1 MDRRSYNQFCA
12 TARTLDVIGER
23 WTLLIVRE
31 LITGPKRY
39 KDLLES
45 LPGIGTSLLAAR
57 LKHLERSELIRHVEL
72 PPPAGSKVYELT
84 EAGRDLEPTVMAIAR
99 WGLRWVL
106 TAPEPGDVFRPGWA
120 VLAMQAA
127 YDQDAATGVQQ
138 TYEFRVG
145 EEVFHARVDAE
156 GVQARHGA
164 AHEPDLVIRVA
175 QDAFIDLVAGR
186 ATIAQAVRQGWI
198 DADGSRA
205 ALNHCSAIFAR
216 PKLAAPAAA

>member
-127 YDQDAATGVQQ
+127 YDEDAATGVEE

-145 EEVFHARVDAE
+145 EEVFHARVHAG
-156 GVQARHGA
+156 GVQARHGP

-186 ATIAQAVRQGWI
+186 ATIAQAAKQGWI

-205 ALNHCSAIFAR
+205 ALKHCSAIFAR
-216 PKLAAPAAA
+216 SGLAAPAAA

>member
-1 MDRRSYNQFCA
+1 MERRSYNQFCA
-12 TARTLDVIGER
+12 TARTLDLIGQR

-57 LKHLERSELIRHVEL
+57 LKHLENVDLVQRVEL

-84 EAGRDLEPTVMAIAR
+84 AAGRDLEPTVMAIAR
-99 WGLRWVL
+99 WGLKWAL
-106 TAPEPGDVFRPGWA
+106 DQPTPDDVFRPSWA

-127 YDQDAATGVQQ
+127 YDERAAGGVEE

-145 EEVFHARVDAE
+145 EEVFHARVHDGEVHAS
-156 GVQARHGA
+156 HGA
-164 AHEPDLVIRVA
+164 AYEPDLVITA
-175 QDAFIDLVAGR
+175 APDAFMDLVAGR
-186 ATIAQAVRQGWI
+186 ATLAQAAKQGWI
-198 DADGSRA
+198 HADGSRA
-205 ALNHCSAIFAR
+205 ALGHCSSIFRR
-216 PKLAAPAAA
+216 PQAAVRAAA